1 MTLVDANVLIYAY
14 NPAAEQHAA
23 AKRWFEEAVA
33 GPTPVRLAW
42 VTVLA
47 FVRIMTHAQ
56 AFKRPLSVQEAVRIV
71 DEWLVLPT
79 VAILEPG
86 DRHWSILRGLLLDG
100 QAAGPLSTDAF
111 LAALAIE
118 HGATLVTTDRDFAR
132 FPGVVVAHPFPR
144 AEGPVE

>member
-14 NPAAEQHAA
+14 NPAATQHAE
-23 AKRWFEEAVA
+23 AKRWLERAVA
-33 GPTPVRLAW
+33 GPAPVRLAW

-56 AFKRPLSVQEAVRIV
+56 AFKRPLSLNEAVDIV
-71 DEWLVLPT
+71 DQWLAQPT
-79 VAILEPG
+79 VAILDPG
-86 DRHWSILRGLLLDG
+86 DRHWPTLRGLLLDG
-100 QAAGPLSTDAF
+100 QAAGPLTTDAH

-132 FPGVVVAHPFPR
+132 FPGVKVFDPFHVR
-144 AEGPVE
+144 S

>member
-1 MTLVDANVLIYAY
+1 MILVDANVLIYAY
-14 NPAAEQHAA
+14 NPGAEQHPA
-23 AKRWFEEAVA
+23 AKRWLESAVA
-33 GPTPVRLAW
+33 GSTPVRLAW
-42 VTVLA
+42 ITVLA

-56 AFKRPLSVQEAVRIV
+56 VFRRPFSVKEAVDIV
-71 DEWLVLPT
+71 DQWLTHQT

-86 DRHWSILRGLLLDG
+86 DRQWPILRALLIEG

-132 FPGVVVAHPFPR
+132 FPGLKVVNPLQQPD
-144 AEGPVE
+144 